1 MTLTIFLELLSKYWQ
16 YCVIT
21 LLALTIGYFKMSN
34 DRLSAEKDKVI
45 AEHSATISQFDTL
58 KLKTQECNQTVDDL
72 NKKGIEL
79 QTRVNEANK
88 TIESL
93 EVKNRSIIR
102 EIKTGIVPKD
112 CNEAVKYLIKNIK
125 KNTANWEKS

>member
-45 AEHSATISQFDTL
+45 AEHSVTISQFDTL

-72 NKKGIEL
+72 SKKGIEL
-79 QTRVNEANK
+79 QTRVSEANK
-88 TIESL
+88 T
-93 EVKNRSIIR
+93 
-102 EIKTGIVPKD
+102 
-112 CNEAVKYLIKNIK
+112 
-125 KNTANWEKS
+125 